1 MTFLLA
7 LVIAVL
13 TLMPMRAGGS
23 GVPGSDKLHHFLAF
37 ACLAFPLPLLRP
49 RWTFWVILA
58 VVFYGG
64 AIELLQPFFGRQ
76 AEWADLLADAVG
88 AVVGA
93 VVARQLGMFLR
104 RYLRENKKPFTLSR
118 EASRLPSSIS

>member
-13 TLMPMRAGGS
+13 TLMPMPAGGS

-49 RWTFWVILA
+49 RLTIWVILA
-58 VVFYGG
+58 VILYGG
-64 AIELLQPFFGRQ
+64 AIELIQPFFGRQ
-76 AEWADLLADAVG
+76 AEWADLLADALG

-93 VVARQLGMFLR
+93 VVARQLGILLR
-104 RYLRENKKPFTLSR
+104 RYLRENKKLPVHTR
-118 EASRLPSSIS
+118 EASLLPSSIS